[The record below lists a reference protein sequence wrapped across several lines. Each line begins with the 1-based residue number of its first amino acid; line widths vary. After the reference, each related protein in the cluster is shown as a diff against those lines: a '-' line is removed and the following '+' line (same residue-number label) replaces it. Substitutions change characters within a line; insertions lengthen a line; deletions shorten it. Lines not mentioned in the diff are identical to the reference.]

1 MNIEKINYKEL
12 KNIIK
17 ALSRNNYDGQ
27 NRELIFKLSNL
38 RKLNHGASNTE
49 NIINLRG

>member
-1 MNIEKINYKEL
+1 MNIEKITYKEL

-27 NRELIFKLSNL
+27 NKDLIFKLSNL
-38 RKLNHGASNTE
+38 RKLNHGADNNE